1 MLYFLIK
8 QNLSLKLIVIF
19 MHFRR
24 RKTKYQE
31 SLNLGFNNVLYVS
44 TPPYADGSPEHT
56 QTRLKESNLYA
67 VGLYTDIPEDTVVEN
82 K

>member
-1 MLYFLIK
+1 
-8 QNLSLKLIVIF
+8 
-19 MHFRR
+19 
-24 RKTKYQE
+24 
-31 SLNLGFNNVLYVS
+31 VS

-67 VGLYTDIPEDTVVEN
+67 VGLYSDIPEDTVVEN